1 VGRWWRNE
9 HAGVRRLGSGHSTR
23 DNEVATMKNACGDM
37 DYAGARLVD
46 GEWRARSEASLGT
59 TRVA

>member
-1 VGRWWRNE
+1 MGRWWHSE
-9 HAGVRRLGSGHSTR
+9 HAGVRRPGSRRSAQ
-23 DNEVATMKNACGDM
+23 DNEVVTMKNARGDI
-37 DYAGARLVD
+37 DCVGARLVD